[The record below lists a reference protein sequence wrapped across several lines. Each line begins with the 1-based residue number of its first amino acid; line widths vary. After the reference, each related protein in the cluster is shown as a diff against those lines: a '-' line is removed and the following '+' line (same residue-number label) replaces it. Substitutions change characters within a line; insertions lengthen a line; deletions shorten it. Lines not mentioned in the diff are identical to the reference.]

1 VDRLFKSYNSEDT
14 VLITASQD
22 IYSNILTFSD
32 LNVGDTR
39 LRMTNNPL
47 IVPMNQTLRFLI
59 TSNDVLHAFG
69 VPELGIK
76 LDAVPGRINA
86 VSTLITK
93 PGVYFGAC
101 YEICGVYHGF
111 MPINIIALP

>member
-1 VDRLFKSYNSEDT
+1 MG
-14 VLITASQD
+14 D
-22 IYSNILTFSD
+22 I
-32 LNVGDTR
+32 R

-47 IVPMNQTLRFLI
+47 VVPLNRTLRFFNYI
-59 TSNDVLHAFG
+59 NDVLHAFG

-76 LDAVPGRINA
+76 LDAVPGRLNT
-86 VSTLITK
+86 VSTIITK

-111 MPINIIALP
+111 MPIILLYFLEMFTIVF

>member
-1 VDRLFKSYNSEDT
+1 
-14 VLITASQD
+14 
-22 IYSNILTFSD
+22 
-32 LNVGDTR
+32 
-39 LRMTNNPL
+39 MTNNPL
-47 IVPMNQTLRFLI
+47 IVPMHQTLRFLI

-69 VPELGIK
+69 IPELGIK

-86 VSTLITK
+86 VSTIITK